1 MCNKIYLLSYLI
13 VARVSGVML
22 RFRYSISGI
31 CKRESGRNLQKW
43 RMIIM
48 VNGREWTATVMEWHR
63 LLREY
68 VKWAIVQ
75 KPDPRLQRPATSAS
89 HILAI
94 GSVQRLPVSQGQE
107 SASCILTIGSGQRI
121 LYRLGSGL
129 WLVPVLVMRRS
140 RFLNDSREV
149 FQSYKIF
156 LQVLAY
162 LVQCSRSRYNVI

>member
-1 MCNKIYLLSYLI
+1 MFLCFDTGFVLLITFVTAVQICNWAFDMCNKIYLLSYLI

-68 VKWAIVQ
+68 VKWAIV
-75 KPDPRLQRPATSAS
+75 
-89 HILAI
+89 
-94 GSVQRLPVSQGQE
+94 
-107 SASCILTIGSGQRI
+107 
-121 LYRLGSGL
+121 
-129 WLVPVLVMRRS
+129 
-140 RFLNDSREV
+140 
-149 FQSYKIF
+149 
-156 LQVLAY
+156 
-162 LVQCSRSRYNVI
+162 